1 MARLAELLLCGCT
14 SSELCKP
21 EDKSAVETKS
31 ERQKK
36 AGGGSSPSSPC
47 KASSKAKIKKAKQE
61 GDDIDKE
68 LCAVLKEFNQDA
80 SSSLKVRRVGDGEYD
95 IDGRRVR
102 LCWTP
107 ASMGAGRELIV
118 QEGGQSDE
126 DTTDTPL
133 TTYLQQAVAV
143 AASLHGRAEGSP
155 VVARVP
161 ADKRMTFVAPSK
173 VSDDPSIERVRSM
186 QVACEQARLRE
197 HAAEAYESSRTGKGP
212 PLSRGNTPTSFP
224 HCTVSGG
231 SRAPTPPPGSP
242 SITQP
247 VLQPV
252 SSMSRAPTP
261 PRQPSVSVAGTTV
274 MRLPPAPPV
283 QVPRILSST
292 SGAQPASGSFP
303 HLQQQPPF
311 GSSSRTATPPGTQV
325 TAPIEVGSTG
335 LLRRGTPPLGSFS
348 GAFSGSRPGHAA
360 PAMPPKRANS
370 PSMVLRQNTPDS
382 LLRQNTPPVTAAAHS
397 RGRSPAVQAVS
408 PAVGVQTV
416 QRQQTR

>member
-14 SSELCKP
+14 SSQLCKP

-47 KASSKAKIKKAKQE
+47 KASTKAKSKKAKQE

-68 LCAVLKEFNQDA
+68 LAAILKEFNQDA
-80 SSSLKVRRVGDGEYD
+80 SSSLKVRRIGDGDYE

-107 ASMGAGRELIV
+107 ASKEGGRELIV

-133 TTYLQQAVAV
+133 TTYLQQAVDV

-197 HAAEAYESSRTGKGP
+197 HAAEAYESSRAPGKGP
-212 PLSRGNTPTSFP
+212 PLSRGNTPTTFP
-224 HCTVSGG
+224 HGAGSG
-231 SRAPTPPPGSP
+231 SRAPTPPPGTP
-242 SITQP
+242 GNQP
-247 VLQPV
+247 VLQHV

-261 PRQPSVSVAGTTV
+261 PRQPSVAVAGATV

-283 QVPRILSST
+283 PRVLSGT
-292 SGAQPASGSFP
+292 VTVPASGSFP
-303 HLQQQPPF
+303 ILQQQQSPF
-311 GSSSRTATPPGTQV
+311 GSSSRAATPPGTPGGSMV
-325 TAPIEVGSTG
+325 AAPIEAGSTA

-348 GAFSGSRPGHAA
+348 GALSGSRTGHAA
-360 PAMPPKRANS
+360 PAMPLKRANS

-382 LLRQNTPPVTAAAHS
+382 LMRQNTPPAQHG

-408 PAVGVQTV
+408 PAVVVQTV

>member
-14 SSELCKP
+14 SSQLCKP
-21 EDKSAVETKS
+21 EDKSAVETKPES
-31 ERQKK
+31 QKK
-36 AGGGSSPSSPC
+36 AGGGSSPSSPS
-47 KASSKAKIKKAKQE
+47 KASTKAKSKKAKQDS
-61 GDDIDKE
+61 DDIDKE
-68 LCAVLKEFNQDA
+68 LAAILKEFNQDV
-80 SSSLKVRRVGDGEYD
+80 SSSLKVRRIGDGDYE

-107 ASMGAGRELIV
+107 ASKGAGRELIV

-133 TTYLQQAVAV
+133 TTYLQQAVDI

-197 HAAEAYESSRTGKGP
+197 HAAEAYESSRATGKAP
-212 PLSRGNTPTSFP
+212 PLSRGNTPTTFP
-224 HCTVSGG
+224 HGAGSG
-231 SRAPTPPPGSP
+231 SRAPTPPPGTP
-242 SITQP
+242 GNQQP
-247 VLQPV
+247 VLQHV

-261 PRQPSVSVAGTTV
+261 PRQPSVAVAGATV

-283 QVPRILSST
+283 PRVLSGT
-292 SGAQPASGSFP
+292 VTVPASGSFP
-303 HLQQQPPF
+303 ILQQQSPF
-311 GSSSRTATPPGTQV
+311 GSSSRAATPPRTPGGSMV
-325 TAPIEVGSTG
+325 AAPIEVGSTG

-348 GAFSGSRPGHAA
+348 GALSGSRAGHAA

-382 LLRQNTPPVTAAAHS
+382 LVRQNTPPAQHG

-408 PAVGVQTV
+408 SAVVVQTV